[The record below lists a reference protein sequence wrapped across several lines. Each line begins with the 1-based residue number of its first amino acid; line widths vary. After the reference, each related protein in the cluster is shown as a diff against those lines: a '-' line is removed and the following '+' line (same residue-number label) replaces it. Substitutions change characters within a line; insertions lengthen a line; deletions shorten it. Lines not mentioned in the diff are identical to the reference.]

1 LRPLAPL
8 LASARTYNAGAFR
21 SDLLAGLTVA
31 VVEIPQAMAYAY
43 IAGVPPQ
50 YGIYTSIIQGFVGA
64 IFSSNDHLASGP
76 TNTHALLIAA
86 TVARIVDPGDVATY
100 VQLCFGLCI
109 LKGLIQVAFAAARMG
124 NLIRYV

>member
-1 LRPLAPL
+1 MDMSGQTGRRLSRAGPKTTWIALLISPPPRTCYAGGPTVAKPLAILLRPLAPL

-76 TNTHALLIAA
+76 TNTHA
-86 TVARIVDPGDVATY
+86 
-100 VQLCFGLCI
+100 
-109 LKGLIQVAFAAARMG
+109 
-124 NLIRYV
+124 